1 MDPIKNMISATDPVH
16 NDPSVPDGEAALRRM
31 LAESGEF
38 SDRLPRNVVSLADRK
53 HRRARLAGVLTL
65 AAAAVTAGVL
75 VATNL
80 GSLTTAPEP
89 AGTVAGLGT
98 ATSTATPAPTPTPS
112 ATATPTATPSASAT
126 STPKAAVGN
135 GECTKENLTSNWR
148 MFPKVLPV
156 IELVGCSEGRMGMIA
171 AAANDAPEA
180 SPGDRF
186 WIAKLVNGTYV
197 FDDTDPSSSIS
208 SWREANLNNDGLTA
222 EQAMDKEFVDKG
234 IPVGLR
240 RALVGAP
247 EPGSLAARGIKTYNY
262 GVPGYSLAFN
272 YPAAWRLAD
281 SSESLA
287 LSNGPGT
294 SLKDATGKVVAQLA
308 VGDTDDWRTGHCLN
322 NAPYKVL
329 DGQPMPGLPFDAAAP
344 AEGTPRF
351 VFVAMTSAANDG
363 GPVQAGI
370 GISNRIAGQDG
381 IGCVLDFAVGGPGA
395 LKAYSFTDR
404 RPLGGPTWGL
414 YNFQTMDEAVAF
426 TRTQAYRD
434 LKAVITSLIVT
445 KTN

>member
-1 MDPIKNMISATDPVH
+1 MDPIKNMISAADPVH

-31 LAESGEF
+31 FAEPGEF
-38 SDRLPRNVVSLADRK
+38 SDSLPHNVFSLADRK

-80 GSLTTAPEP
+80 GTLTTAPEP
-89 AGTVAGLGT
+89 ASTIAGLGT
-98 ATSTATPAPTPTPS
+98 ASSTATPTPTPS
-112 ATATPTATPSASAT
+112 PTLTATPTPTATPSASAT
-126 STPKAAVGN
+126 STPKAAAGN

-208 SWREANLNNDGLTA
+208 SWREANRNNDGLTA

-240 RALVGAP
+240 KVLVGAP
-247 EPGSLAARGIKTYNY
+247 EPGSLAARGIKMYEF
-262 GVPGYSLAFN
+262 GYAGYDVAFN
-272 YPAAWRLAD
+272 YPAAWRLTD
-281 SSESLA
+281 EYSNA
-287 LSNGPGT
+287 LMNGEGT
-294 SLKDATGKVVAQLA
+294 SLRDSSGKDVAELA
-308 VGDTDDWRTGHCLN
+308 FGDTNEWNSCQN
-322 NAPYKVL
+322 EAPYKVI
-329 DGQPMPGLPFDAAAP
+329 DSQPMPGLPIDPAASQQGA
-344 AEGTPRF
+344 PRF
-351 VFVAMTSAANDG
+351 AYVAMTSAADDG
-363 GPVQAGI
+363 GPVQAGM
-370 GISNRIAGQDG
+370 GITNRIAGQEG
-381 IGCVLDFAVGGPGA
+381 LACILDFSVTGPDE
-395 LKAYSFTDR
+395 LKYYGFADR
-404 RPLGGPTWGL
+404 RPLGGPAWGL
-414 YNFQTMDEAVAF
+414 YKFQTMEEAEAF
-426 TRTQAYRD
+426 TKTQSYKD
-434 LKAVITSLIVT
+434 LKTVITSLTVT
-445 KTN
+445 KRN